1 MNNRRTFL
9 KNTGLAL
16 AATTMPLPHFAFAE
30 PQKKLGVAL
39 LGLGGYATNNLA
51 PALMQTKHIELRGIV
66 TGSPE
71 KIPVWQEKYGI
82 KDQNVY
88 SYETLPEIADN
99 DEIDVVYIVTP
110 TFLHKKYAVIAANAG
125 KHVFCEKPMAMTVIE
140 CQEIIDACE
149 KNKVR

>member
-1 MNNRRTFL
+1 MKNRRSFL
-9 KNTGLAL
+9 KTTGLAL
-16 AATTMPLPHFAFAE
+16 AASTLPLPHFAYGN

-71 KIPVWQEKYGI
+71 KIPVWKEKYGI

-88 SYETLPEIADN
+88 SYETLPEIANNED
-99 DEIDVVYIVTP
+99 IDVVYIVTP
-110 TFLHKKYAVIAANAG
+110 TFLHKKYAVMAANAG
-125 KHVFCEKPMAMTVIE
+125 KHVFCEKPMAMTVS
-140 CQEIIDACE
+140 CLLYTSPSPRD
-149 KNKVR
+149 

>member
-1 MNNRRTFL
+1 MKNRRSFL
-9 KNTGLAL
+9 KTTGLAL
-16 AATTMPLPHFAFAE
+16 AASTLPLPHFAYGN

-71 KIPVWQEKYGI
+71 KIPVWKEKYGI

-88 SYETLPEIADN
+88 SYETLPEIANNED
-99 DEIDVVYIVTP
+99 IDVVYIVTP
-110 TFLHKKYAVIAANAG
+110 N
-125 KHVFCEKPMAMTVIE
+125 FCI
-140 CQEIIDACE
+140 
-149 KNKVR
+149 KNMR